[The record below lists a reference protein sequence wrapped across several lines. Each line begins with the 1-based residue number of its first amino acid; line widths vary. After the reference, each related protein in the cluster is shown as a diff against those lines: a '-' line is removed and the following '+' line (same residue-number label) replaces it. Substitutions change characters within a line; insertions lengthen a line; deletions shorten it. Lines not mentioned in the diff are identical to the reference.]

1 MLLKKFFAAAICAA
15 VCLGVTTNAQAILI
29 TSNGDFDLISAE
41 DGVAPISDIKIISGA
56 GATGRIFTN
65 QVSGAVPFGL
75 GSQIRT
81 VSALAV
87 GGATDGI
94 QHTSVRFANGD
105 ILVIVSAIQG
115 SITTVSAS
123 QQTATFTAGRAFAMR
138 FAVGTFDSR
147 NPASWAAGTVVAEY
161 ALKPQEDVFSGS
173 PLGSDINYAAALT
186 NQSSVNSATNAQT
199 QGVFLFREDS
209 QTFQTPGNNLMFNVD
224 QSVIPPGWV
233 FHSESLVSDIDQ
245 TLLFTDLENFELG
258 ANPGGL
264 NAADLGI
271 LNAFAGAA
279 GFGDLGGAGTGFATG
294 LGGAGVADFNPQFPP
309 GVGDVPTGD
318 FFATYGAD
326 NYVAVQAVPEPSSML
341 LLTLG
346 VGGLGL
352 YRRIRGTKKA

>member
-1 MLLKKFFAAAICAA
+1 MFLKKLFAAAICAA
-15 VCLGVTTNAQAILI
+15 ACLGYSTNAQAILI

-41 DGVAPISDIKIISGA
+41 DAAAPISDIRILSGS

-65 QVSGAVPFGL
+65 QVSGATPFGL
-75 GSQIRT
+75 GSGIRT
-81 VSALAV
+81 IAALAI
-87 GGATDGI
+87 GGATNGI

-105 ILVIVSAIQG
+105 ILVIVSAIEG
-115 SITTVSAS
+115 SITTVSGS
-123 QQTATFTAGRAFAMR
+123 QQTATFTSGRAFAMR
-138 FAVGTFDSR
+138 FAVGAFDSR
-147 NPASWAAGTVVAEY
+147 NPASWAAGSVVAEY

-173 PLGSDINYAAALT
+173 PLGADVNYSADLT

-209 QTFQTPGNNLMFNVD
+209 NLRQTPGNNLLFNVD
-224 QSVIPPGWV
+224 QSVIPQGWV

-264 NAADLGI
+264 NAADLAM
-271 LNAFAGAA
+271 LNAVGGAA
-279 GFGDLGGAGTGFATG
+279 GFANLGGAGTGFATG

-309 GVGDVPTGD
+309 GVGDTPTGD

-326 NYVAVQAVPEPSSML
+326 NYVAIQAVPEPSSML
-341 LLTLG
+341 LLG
-346 VGGLGL
+346 IGAGGLGL
-352 YRRIRGTKKA
+352 YRRIRRTKKA